1 MSLALVF
8 RFCTSLAF
16 GDLHLSSME
25 STGDVIFFWWKN
37 GVGNAKKAKE
47 KEKKGL
53 VGEIKTIF
61 KHVFV

>member
-25 STGDVIFFWWKN
+25 STGDVVFFLVEAWFQKRFKQ
-37 GVGNAKKAKE
+37 KKRRRAW
-47 KEKKGL
+47 L
-53 VGEIKTIF
+53 VKLKRFLNMYLF
-61 KHVFV
+61 K

>member
-25 STGDVIFFWWKN
+25 STGDVGFFGGTN
-37 GVGNAKKAKE
+37 GFGNAKKSKRKE
-47 KEKKGL
+47 EGP
-53 VGEIKTIF
+53 GWRN
-61 KHVFV
+61 